1 MGNMLGAAVFMP
13 LLQATVR
20 MATPY
25 TLAAIGGIYSDK
37 AGVSSIELEG
47 LLLMGAFSGFTAAN
61 LSGNLWIGIF
71 AALVSG
77 VLLAAIYGY
86 MVVFLGSKAA
96 LIGTAVVLLANGIT
110 SFYFRSIFGV
120 SVDFPF
126 VVPFENFSVPLLSA
140 VPILGKVFFQQN
152 ILVYLSYALVFG
164 TWFFFSKTAL
174 GLQCRSMGENPYAAD
189 TLGLPVRKYRFINV
203 LITGGIAGL
212 AGAYL
217 SIATSGSFVENMSAE
232 KGYAAFAIIILGK
245 YSPIGAFLGCLLYGF
260 ADALQLNL
268 QAIGI
273 NVPYQFMLMLP
284 YLFTLVVM
292 FVSGGGNKPEGHGKF
307 FKKGAQSL

>member
-1 MGNMLGAAVFMP
+1 MYNAFNAAIVLP

-47 LLLMGAFSGFTAAN
+47 ILLLGAFSGFTAAN
-61 LSGNLWIGIF
+61 FTGSLWLGVL
-71 AALVSG
+71 AALCSG
-77 VLLAAIYGY
+77 VLLAAVYGY

-96 LIGTAVVLLANGIT
+96 LVGTAVVLLANGIT
-110 SFYFRSIFGV
+110 SFYFRSLFGISVEFPSVTPFADLPIPFLGQIPVLGQIF
-120 SVDFPF
+120 FR
-126 VVPFENFSVPLLSA
+126 
-140 VPILGKVFFQQN
+140 QN
-152 ILVYLSYALVFG
+152 ILVYLSYLLVFA

-174 GLQCRSMGENPYAAD
+174 GLQCRAMGENPFAAD
-189 TLGLPVRKYRFINV
+189 TLGLPVRRYRFINV
-203 LITGGIAGL
+203 LVTGAIAGV
-212 AGAYL
+212 AGACL
-217 SIATSGSFVENMSAE
+217 SVAASGSFVENMSAE

-273 NVPYQFMLMLP
+273 DVPYQFMLMLP
-284 YLFTLVVM
+284 YLFTLIVM
-292 FVSGGGNKPEGHGKF
+292 FVSGSGSKPEGHGKF
-307 FKKGAQSL
+307 FQKGAQSI